1 MRAWISRHP
10 ILAFFLLAYAGCWII
25 WVPLVLSRQGL
36 GIVGFD
42 VGLPAPLFLVVS
54 TITGPTLAA
63 VVVEWASGGRAGL
76 LALWR
81 RLRRV
86 WVNPLWYLLAVFG
99 PPLLLVA
106 GASTWLGLDPATT
119 LVQRWT
125 LLVVPFLPATALGLV
140 VTAFEETGW
149 MGVGFPRLQGA
160 FGPLAACALLG
171 PLWATWHLPS
181 FFVAGSGGA
190 AVTGLN
196 LPRIGLQI
204 LVLSLVAIAIRICAG
219 WIFNRTGGVVVL
231 IMIGHSAL
239 DQAPDVLK
247 GLGVP
252 RLSGDALDYVFYGS
266 IGAAALIVLVL
277 TRGHLGR
284 RPSTTLVA
292 PAPAFYSDIG

>member
-1 MRAWISRHP
+1 MRAWISHHP
-10 ILAFFLLAYAGCWII
+10 ILAFFVLAYAGTWIL

-36 GIVGFD
+36 GLLAFD
-42 VGLPAPLFLVVS
+42 VGLPLPLFLVVS
-54 TITGPTLAA
+54 TMTGPALAA
-63 VVVEWASGGRAGL
+63 FVVEWASGGRAGL
-76 LALWR
+76 LQLWR

-86 WVNPLWYLLAVFG
+86 WVNSLWYLLVVFG
-99 PPLLLVA
+99 PPLLLVV
-106 GASTWLGLDPATT
+106 GACTWLGLDPASA

-125 LLVVPFLPATALGLV
+125 LLVVPFLPATALGLI
-140 VTAFEETGW
+140 VTVFEETGW
-149 MGVGFPRLQGA
+149 MGVGFPRLQAA

-196 LPRIGLQI
+196 LPRVGLQI
-204 LVLSLVAIAIRICAG
+204 LVLSLVAIAIRICSG
-219 WIFNRTGGVVVL
+219 WIFNRTGGAVPL

-239 DQAPDVLK
+239 DQSPDVLK

-266 IGAAALIVLVL
+266 LGAAALIVLVL
-277 TRGHLGR
+277 TRGRLGQ
-284 RPSTTLVA
+284 RPATTVAA
-292 PAPAFYSDIG
+292 PAPALI